1 MSRIGRKE
9 ILLPQGVTVEVKD
22 NLVVV
27 SGPKGRLEQE
37 IDNQIVVKVED
48 GKVHLTRLNVYRSL
62 NEIYA
67 QIIDDVNGA
76 TLASC
81 STMDKELSKQLEG
94 KNKTEQAKLVGLEI
108 AKRAK
113 ANKIEDVVFDRGGYL
128 YTGRVQALADGAREG
143 GLRF

>member
-1 MSRIGRKE
+1 MFSK
-9 ILLPQGVTVEVKD
+9 KD
-22 NLVVV
+22 KNQTRQVRHLRVRNKI
-27 SGPKGRLEQE
+27 SGTPERP
-37 IDNQIVVKVED
+37 
-48 GKVHLTRLNVYRSL
+48 RLNVYRSL